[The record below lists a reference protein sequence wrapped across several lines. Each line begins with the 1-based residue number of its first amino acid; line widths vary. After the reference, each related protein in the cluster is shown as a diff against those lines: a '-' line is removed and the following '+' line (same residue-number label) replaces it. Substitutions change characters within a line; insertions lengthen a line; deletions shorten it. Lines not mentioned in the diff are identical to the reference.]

1 MARMISNN
9 NTNNEADSNASTD
22 EGESRGRMKKGPW
35 TPKEDKILIEY
46 VKKYG
51 EGNWNSVQKNSG
63 LLRCGKSCRLRW
75 ANHLRPNLKKGAF
88 SPEEEKII
96 IDLHA
101 KLGNKWA
108 RMASQLPGR
117 TDNEIKNFWNT
128 RMKRLQRA
136 GLPLYPPKFI
146 LKPMHTI
153 NIYSNNT
160 THLEKPYPSSALSS
174 FSLLLSS
181 YYPKKLNDS
190 SHYSATNPLK
200 SHPNSTNYY
209 TDPSQ
214 QFKLSNE
221 NRGNRNLA
229 LPLSTVSPYG
239 PSSLTLLNQNF
250 VAHDSAPIDHD
261 SHDYQC
267 FGSYNLGLI
276 SKSPY
281 EPLPNLVLGSGN
293 EISSSQITTLGPTT
307 PTSSNASGVDGFTGG
322 LSMVNDYN
330 EVASL
335 SPQRNSGL
343 LDALVEEA
351 KSLSRKDKSKSEDSI
366 VAGNL
371 SYKRKNMM
379 SEEYAKDED
388 IVLVASV
395 MKNNGDIA
403 NENQRDEFNSSQLST
418 GKKRIGEDLL
428 EEMNS
433 MDDDDLFSL
442 LNNFPSEMPMPGWY
456 RRGESQSLGLET
468 QPDASSP
475 GPTHQD
481 FAWTLETCW
490 NNTPDIC

>member
-9 NTNNEADSNASTD
+9 NNEADSNASTD

-88 SPEEEKII
+88 SQEEEKII

-136 GLPLYPPKFI
+136 GLPLYPPKVHI
-146 LKPMHTI
+146 EANAYHQHLQQQH
-153 NIYSNNT
+153 
-160 THLEKPYPSSALSS
+160 HLENPYPSSSLSS

-181 YYPKKLNDS
+181 CYPKKLNDS
-190 SHYSATNPLK
+190 SHYSTTNPLK
-200 SHPNSTNYY
+200 THPNTTNYY

-239 PSSLTLLNQNF
+239 SSSSTLFNQNF
-250 VAHDSAPIDHD
+250 AAHDSAPTDHD

-267 FGSYNLGLI
+267 SGSYNLGFI
-276 SKSPY
+276 SRSPY
-281 EPLPNLVLGSGN
+281 EPLPNLVLGSSN

-307 PTSSNASGVDGFTGG
+307 PASSNASGVDGFTGA

-351 KSLSRKDKSKSEDSI
+351 KILSRRDKSKSEDLI

-388 IVLVASV
+388 TMLVASV
-395 MKNNGDIA
+395 IKNNGDIA

-418 GKKRIGEDLL
+418 GKKPIGEDPL

-456 RRGESQSLGLET
+456 RRGGSQSLGHET

-481 FAWTLETCW
+481 FAWTLGTCW
-490 NNTPDIC
+490 NNMPDIC